1 MIRLPELR
9 FTQTD
14 IFPNTIKEI
23 KSTYSKERLN
33 FAMNILNFEVYFEY
47 FILRNLFWIFSIFL
61 HIERILY
68 IFVRLNFP

>member
-14 IFPNTIKEI
+14 IFPKTIKEI

-47 FILRNLFWIFSIFL
+47 FIL
-61 HIERILY
+61 
-68 IFVRLNFP
+68 

>member
-47 FILRNLFWIFSIFL
+47 FILRNLFWIISIFL

>member
-1 MIRLPELR
+1 MIRLPEFQ

-14 IFPNTIKEI
+14 IFLNTIKEI
-23 KSTYSKERLN
+23 KSIYSKERLN
-33 FAMNILNFEVYFEY
+33 FAMNILNFGLYFKY

-61 HIERILY
+61 HVKRILY